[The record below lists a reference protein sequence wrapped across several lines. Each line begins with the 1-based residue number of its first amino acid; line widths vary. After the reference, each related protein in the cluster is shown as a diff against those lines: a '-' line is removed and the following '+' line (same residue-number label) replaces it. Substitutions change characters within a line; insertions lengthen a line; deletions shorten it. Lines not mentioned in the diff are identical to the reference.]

1 MGELSDMNHRQKAT
15 WQKVRSF
22 LSNSSGASAAQYALL
37 LTLVI
42 VVGAAGFFGLS
53 AFTHRVFQ
61 HNAQIASSTE
71 LEHDPA
77 ASFSTKPSET
87 SSYFPYHTIENAIRA
102 LDKAEL
108 AIQFAAGLSGLA
120 MGSGLVIVCWQV
132 IHSKRR
138 PRPAE
143 EPAPTFHASHPSRQE
158 FLYAKRAVLRRVLRY
173 AIDMR
178 QAAELSVAK
187 LMTENAVTVHPK
199 TPIHKVVQ
207 TIKEKCV
214 SHVLVIDRRGVLLG
228 IISHR
233 DLSRRT
239 GRHAE
244 DIMTRSP
251 ITVHVSTPVTQAV
264 SLMLEKNISCLPVVE
279 DGRVRGILT
288 KTDVMIGFQALIQAL
303 ELVLTEPAEDEEFDD
318 FTESEVTANEP
329 PDDSHAVVPMETWTI
344 TPNPNPSL
352 A

>member
-1 MGELSDMNHRQKAT
+1 MKHPQKALC
-15 WQKVRSF
+15 RRAASF
-22 LSNSSGASAAQYALL
+22 LSNSSAASTAEYALL

-42 VVGAAGFFGLS
+42 IVGAAGFFGLS
-53 AFTHRVFQ
+53 TFTRWVFQ
-61 HNAQIASSTE
+61 HNAQIASSSEPGSDRT
-71 LEHDPA
+71 
-77 ASFSTKPSET
+77 SSSSTKPSET
-87 SSYFPYHTIENAIRA
+87 SFYLPHRIIERAIRT

-108 AIQFAAGLSGLA
+108 AIQFAAGLLGLA

-132 IHSKRR
+132 IHSRRR
-138 PRPAE
+138 PRPEE
-143 EPAPTFHASHPSRQE
+143 EPTTIYRASQTSEHE
-158 FLYAKRAVLRRVLRY
+158 TLYAKRAVLRRVLRR

-178 QAAELSVAK
+178 QATELSVAK
-187 LMTENAVTVHPK
+187 LMSENVIGVHPK
-199 TPIHKVVQ
+199 TPIYKVVQ

-214 SHVLVIDRRGVLLG
+214 SHVLVVDRKGLLLG

-239 GRHAE
+239 GRYAE

-251 ITVHVSTPVTQAV
+251 VTVHVSTPATQAI
-264 SLMLEKNISCLPVVE
+264 SLMLEKDISCLPVVE
-279 DGRVRGILT
+279 DGHVRGVLT

-303 ELVLTEPAEDEEFDD
+303 ELVLTEPAEEEELDS
-318 FTESEVTANEP
+318 FTENGVA
-329 PDDSHAVVPMETWTI
+329 PDESPGDTPAAIPTEISRI